1 MGGIRLISIQGP
13 RAGEVARQEIGRSGD
28 WLRKLERAGVIPAAP
43 RDFNGYRVYPPEF
56 VGASTVGRLPRHG
69 RQKGRR
75 GKRYGRCPIIASNL
89 PRGRPNGYSAAL
101 RDLRRRGSLQ
111 ARHHLLGPLPGGA
124 MAAGPGTGPPEPGRP
139 GPAALA

>member
-75 GKRYGRCPIIASNL
+75 GIEVWTLPDHRLQPPPRPSKRI
-89 PRGRPNGYSAAL
+89 
-101 RDLRRRGSLQ
+101 
-111 ARHHLLGPLPGGA
+111 
-124 MAAGPGTGPPEPGRP
+124 
-139 GPAALA
+139 